1 MQYPSPALVES
12 TAIELYTIA
21 KIAAENSP
29 HNFDQKKSCVFDEL
43 SPSGKDGWRALA
55 KWHLEKLA
63 DAFQK
68 PSPHQNN

>member
-21 KIAAENSP
+21 ATAAKDSP
-29 HNFDQKKSCVFDEL
+29 HSVGKPLIVEWQTQ
-43 SPSGKDGWRALA
+43 SGRSKDGWRALA